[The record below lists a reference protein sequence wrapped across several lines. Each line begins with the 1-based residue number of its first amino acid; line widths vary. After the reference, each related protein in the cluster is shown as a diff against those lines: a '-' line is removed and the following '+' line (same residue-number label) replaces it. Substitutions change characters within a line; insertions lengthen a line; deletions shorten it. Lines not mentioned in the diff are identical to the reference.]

1 MQSLVVFISIFNAIF
16 CPGHGLS
23 SVQNELL
30 EQPLT
35 PYVHKHGS
43 RLTHRSIQE
52 CHKEEYGSPPHEVYP
67 AHVNVNL
74 SEPFIQVKRFVKELT
89 NSFPRRTVRGH
100 YVLVSNPLKTL
111 SVLEP
116 DQPGGCSLN
125 IRQTVSATSKKH
137 KCTVAINAG
146 YFDTTSG
153 KCLGNVISN
162 GRIAHDSNGIQN
174 AHFGLTKDGKIFTG
188 YVSEENV
195 LSGNLLQLVGGVI
208 WILRNG
214 TGFVNVSK
222 KLECE
227 KTEETGP
234 MDHFINILSA
244 RSAVGHDEDGNVIIV
259 QVDGK
264 SGVDGINLNEMET
277 LLQQLG
283 VVNAINLDG
292 GGSSTLVINGTTAN
306 YPYDACDDQAFT
318 CDRKVSTVLCVH
330 SPYCDP
336 YDCNKHGACSVGECI
351 CEKNWLPP
359 KCDQLFCSKNN
370 CSNRGICTNEGCICH
385 PGYFGEDCTESCLS
399 GWYGSM
405 CSKQCDCFNSVG
417 CDPISGSCKCKRGFT
432 GEKCLSSCPVGFF
445 GQNCQLNCQCN
456 NTCFCDPVTGDCE
469 VSFNSSIYKAAK
481 CVARNIIQNENL
493 VKDNVGERRKW
504 YLTMVILGIITAVC
518 LASFLLLMFCSC
530 SCSCQNE
537 QILCLRKEGKQKK
550 KYRLQVPSGY
560 LSDSMSDSETVPMQN
575 FEKS

>member
-292 GGSSTLVINGTTAN
+292 GGSSTLVINGTTAKI
-306 YPYDACDDQAFT
+306 PLMAC
-318 CDRKVSTVLCVH
+318 
-330 SPYCDP
+330 
-336 YDCNKHGACSVGECI
+336 
-351 CEKNWLPP
+351 
-359 KCDQLFCSKNN
+359 KNN

-385 PGYFGEDCTESCLS
+385 PGYFGEDCTENCLS

-469 VSFNSSIYKAAK
+469 VSFNSSIYQAAK

-560 LSDSMSDSETVPMQN
+560 LSDSTSDSETVPMQN